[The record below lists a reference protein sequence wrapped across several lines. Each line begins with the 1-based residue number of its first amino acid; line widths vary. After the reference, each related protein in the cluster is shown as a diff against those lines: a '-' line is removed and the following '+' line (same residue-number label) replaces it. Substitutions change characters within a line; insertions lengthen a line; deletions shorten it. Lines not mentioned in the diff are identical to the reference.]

1 PLQRKQKYSDGF
13 ALLYISPDYP
23 PSPLLV
29 CVYVNK
35 HGDPGPHLDRKL
47 LLQLPDHFGP
57 GPVNTVLQHAVQACV
72 DCAFQPKALFSFL
85 QSQSDGGEI
94 IRGQSASCSYGGI
107 HYVKLP
113 TASSASFVLRF
124 LETLCHHL
132 HCENLFSSQPF
143 SPLTTNT
150 HTLYEKMNGG

>member
-1 PLQRKQKYSDGF
+1 MGFYLSLCLPPLQRKQKVPHSLSSPTLSSSVSDGRLSSLQTTRESGVVSTGRLLSSCLYF
-13 ALLYISPDYP
+13 LLYMGPVLLNISPDDPLP
-23 PSPLLV
+23 PLVV

-85 QSQSDGGEI
+85 QSRSDGGEI
-94 IRGQSASCSYGGI
+94 IRG
-107 HYVKLP
+107 
-113 TASSASFVLRF
+113 
-124 LETLCHHL
+124 
-132 HCENLFSSQPF
+132 
-143 SPLTTNT
+143 
-150 HTLYEKMNGG
+150 